1 MIAELGQ
8 QLVLVLVI
16 LGITFAGPVAAMVL
30 LVRRKKSTRA
40 ARRSPLTAHLLR
52 GPGHS
57 LRERLEDSR
66 LDVGFDV
73 AVLMVVPNLL
83 LALYLLQLH
92 FQRRPP
98 SMWVNA
104 VFAALC
110 VGLIGYS
117 IRALLRKS
125 ADMDKLRKGLDA
137 EVAVGQELDQLMRQG
152 AVVFH
157 DFQAEKFN
165 IDHVVIAPQGV
176 FCVETKGYTKALGAD
191 AAAAA
196 RVEFDGVVLRF
207 PGWQTSKPLE
217 QAARNAQWLAR
228 WLSSATATE
237 MTVIPVVALP
247 GWFVER
253 KGRGAARVFSGRE
266 LPSLLKAGTP
276 NALSADKMQ
285 RAIHQVEQRC
295 RDVKPTYRPTD

>member
-1 MIAELGQ
+1 MAEIAQ
-8 QLVLVLVI
+8 QLIIVLVV

-30 LVRRKKSTRA
+30 LLRRKAVTRA
-40 ARRSPLTAHLLR
+40 ARRSPLTANLLR
-52 GPGHS
+52 APGHS
-57 LRERLEDSR
+57 LREKLEDLRS
-66 LDVGFDV
+66 DVGFDV

-83 LALYLLQLH
+83 LALYLLQLQ
-92 FQRRPP
+92 FQRQPP
-98 SMWVNA
+98 SMWVNGM
-104 VFAALC
+104 FAALC

-117 IRALLRKS
+117 IRTMLRKS
-125 ADMDKLRKGLDA
+125 GDMDKLRKGLDA

-157 DFQAEKFN
+157 DLQADKFN

-176 FCVETKGYTKALGAD
+176 FCVETKGYTKALAEDGS
-191 AAAAA
+191 AAA
-196 RVEFDGVVLRF
+196 RVGFDGRTLSF

-217 QAARNAQWLAR
+217 QAERNAQWLAR
-228 WLSSATATE
+228 WLSSATGTD
-237 MTVIPVVALP
+237 MSVIPVVALP

-253 KGRGAARVFSGRE
+253 KGRGVVRVFSGRE
-266 LPSLLKAGTP
+266 LPSLLKAGMP